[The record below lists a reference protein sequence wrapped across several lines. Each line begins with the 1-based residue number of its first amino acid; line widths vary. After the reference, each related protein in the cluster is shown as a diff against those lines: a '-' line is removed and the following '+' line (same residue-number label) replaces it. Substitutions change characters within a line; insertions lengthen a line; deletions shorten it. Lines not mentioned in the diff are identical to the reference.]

1 MISREREKWQK
12 ELKELSEAM
21 WLATHHAGEPQNPCH
36 LLTGWL
42 ALRLQFYMQN
52 TTTQNTEQRVDTHF
66 DNE

>member
-1 MISREREKWQK
+1 
-12 ELKELSEAM
+12 M